1 MTVLEEI
8 KKARQQSRNGKVYSN
23 LEAEEILRRLRRSEE
38 QIRNGLF
45 YTKDEIKTIFKKWLK
60 N

>member
-8 KKARQQSRNGKVYSN
+8 EQARQQSRSRKVYSN
-23 LEAEEILRRLRRSEE
+23 SEAKEIVRRLRHSEE
-38 QIRNGLF
+38 QIRNGQF
-45 YTKDEIKTIFKKWLK
+45 CTKYKIKTIFRNWVK

>member
-8 KKARQQSRNGKVYSN
+8 EKARQQSRNGEVYSN
-23 LEAEEILRRLRRSEE
+23 SEAKEIMRRLRRSEE
-38 QIRNGLF
+38 QIRNGQF